1 MISFDTSIFDYP
13 EEVSIVLR
21 DDVLSPSYIPPR
33 LIGRD
38 EQIKEVAYLM
48 KPLFKHGSPNN
59 ALIFG
64 PAGSGKTVV
73 TKYVLKT
80 LMSKLEQAPTGVNV
94 DWVYIH
100 CKKVYTSSAVLY
112 TLIQHLDPHTKIPK
126 TGYSLNYYYD
136 ALFDLL
142 NSQNKALIIILDEI
156 DFLKSDDVLY
166 NFSRAVANEE
176 LKDRRFISVIGL
188 SNSLKYEEKL
198 DPRVLSS
205 MGFEKLRFPPYY
217 ADPIFHILND
227 RIDIAFA
234 PNSIKEDTLMEC
246 SIDAARANGD
256 VRKAL
261 NVLAAAASLAESE
274 GLREIQMIHIKA
286 AEERVQ
292 TNEIVESVI
301 ELPLHHKLILSSI
314 IKLTLSVRDVTTG
327 EVIKMYNALCRHI
340 CLKPI
345 DNTMVSKGIGS
356 LEIQSFIQFVKV
368 NRGRKGGVTR
378 FISVNPED
386 VEQFKL
392 GIYEDDRLEEL
403 KDYYPIIT

>member
-1 MISFDTSIFDYP
+1 MSIDISIFDYP
-13 EEVSIVLR
+13 EEASIILR
-21 DDVLSPSYIPPR
+21 DDVLSPDYIPAR

-38 EQIKEVAYLM
+38 EQIKQVAYLM
-48 KPLFKHGSPNN
+48 KPLFRHGSPNN

-64 PAGSGKTVV
+64 PAGCGKTVV
-73 TKYVLKT
+73 TKYVLKS
-80 LMSKLEQAPTGVNV
+80 LMVKLNQAPVGVNV

-100 CKKVYTSSAVLY
+100 CKKVYTSSSVLY
-112 TLIQHLDPHTKIPK
+112 TLIHHLDPETKIPK

-136 ALFDLL
+136 ALFGLMN
-142 NSQNKALIIILDEI
+142 NSNKALIVILDEI

-227 RIDIAFA
+227 RINIAFT
-234 PNSIKEDTLMEC
+234 PNSISEETLMEC
-246 SIDAARANGD
+246 SIDSARANGD

-261 NVLAAAASLAESE
+261 KVLSTAASLAENE
-274 GLREIQMIHIKA
+274 GVHEIKISHIKA
-286 AEERVQ
+286 AEEKVQ
-292 TNEIVESVI
+292 TSEIIESVM
-301 ELPLHHKLILSSI
+301 ELPLHHKIILSSI
-314 IKLTLSVRDVTTG
+314 IKANETTEAAPTGDV
-327 EVIKMYNALCRHI
+327 VKMYNALCKRI
-340 CLKPI
+340 DIKPV
-345 DNTMVSKGIGS
+345 DPTMVSKNIGA
-356 LEIQSFIQFVKV
+356 LEMQSFIQFVKV

-378 FISVNPED
+378 LISINPLD
-386 VEQFKL
+386 LEQIKI
-392 GIYEDDRLEEL
+392 GIYDDDLLDDL
-403 KDYYPIIT
+403 KNYYPIIS